1 MEERNTILV
10 PWDFSQV
17 AEYALAHAVQYAET
31 LTADITL
38 LNVVKKEKDVVEAT
52 NKLNT
57 VAEVASKKYNKKPS
71 VVVKVGSI
79 FKTITEAANDMD
91 AAIVVMGTHGMK
103 GMQKFTGSWALKV
116 IVDTQAPFVVVQAP
130 PIHKEVNNVVF
141 PIDFRAESK
150 EKLAWAYYLA
160 KNFNTKIHICK
171 PEIKDEF
178 MVKKVRSNLL
188 FAKKYLDE
196 RNIDYDITTVEGTD
210 DFAEATI
217 KFGKNVNT
225 DLILILTTKNI
236 TLQDY
241 ILGADEQKIIANNAK
256 IPVMCVNPAPS
267 TGGLSSFS
275 TLGG

>member
-1 MEERNTILV
+1 MEDNSIILV

-17 AEYALAHAVQYAET
+17 AEYALAHSVQFAEK
-31 LTADITL
+31 IKGQISL
-38 LNVVKKEKDVVEAT
+38 LHVVKKDKEVVEAT

-57 VAEVASKKYNKKPS
+57 VAEVSSKKYGIKPN
-71 VVVKVGSI
+71 VIVKVGSI
-79 FKTITEAANDMD
+79 FKIISDVANEMEV
-91 AAIVVMGTHGMK
+91 ALVIMGTHGMK

-116 IVDTQAPFVVVQAP
+116 IVDTKAPFVVVQAP
-130 PIHKEVNNVVF
+130 PAHKEINNVVF
-141 PIDFRAESK
+141 PVDFRAESK
-150 EKLAWAYYLA
+150 EKLGWAYYLA

-171 PEIKDEF
+171 PEITDEF

-217 KFGKNVNT
+217 KFAKNVDT

-241 ILGADEQKIIANNAK
+241 ILGADEQKIIANGTK
-256 IPVMCVNPAPS
+256 IPVMCVNPTS
-267 TGGLSSFS
+267 TGKLGSFAAS
-275 TLGG
+275 GG